1 MESFSRRLVRAWGL
15 GDPLPGVSIVLIVAA
30 CVALLGIPASYV
42 IHHVNVGLGVTLNE
56 IVFIAGIPL
65 LVVYVMK
72 FDRRALFRFALPP
85 ARSIIPLLLV
95 TLGALII
102 IDYLTWA
109 SEQIVP
115 LPEKY
120 RLILNSIMAVS
131 SPLEFV
137 YKIFLLCFIPGICE
151 ELFFRGFAQTSLMQ
165 RKGKWFGIVIAAALF
180 ALLHGN
186 PWYFHL
192 YFVLGFFLSWV
203 YATSGTLIVPIACHI
218 INNAWTFTNHTLG
231 TTLPWEH
238 EPTSLNLIIFSSGI
252 VLLIAGGWLFL
263 YTSKMSRK

>member
-1 MESFSRRLVRAWGL
+1 MESFSKRLVRAWGL
-15 GDPLPGVSIVLIVAA
+15 GDPLPGVSLVLIVAA

-72 FDRRALFRFALPP
+72 FDRRTLFRFALPP

-102 IDYLTWA
+102 IDHLTWA

-165 RKGKWFGIVIAAALF
+165 RKGKWFGIIVVAALF
-180 ALLHGN
+180 SLLHGN
-186 PWYFHL
+186 PWHFHL

-203 YATSGTLIVPIACHI
+203 YSVSATLIVPIACHI
-218 INNAWTFTNHTLG
+218 INNAWTLAHHTLG
-231 TTLPWEH
+231 TTLPMEGT
-238 EPTSLNLIIFSSGI
+238 PLVYNVI
-252 VLLIAGGWLFL
+252 VLAGGIILAVVGGFLF
-263 YTSKMSRK
+263 RKTA